1 MKNFYIF
8 ILLLLIPIYLNK
20 TEPTWKLSIK
30 DENAKSNIINLFQG
44 IFTKIT
50 LVLTNEK
57 GEEEFDN
64 LDDPISFTISLNNK
78 NVVSISNS
86 YTLVPSES
94 LVYSIYVGI
103 KCGETLSDTKSLFTL
118 KSSKNANLEIDS
130 SFSLKLS
137 SEKAKI
143 DMELL
148 MNEIAE
154 QSYNLFRIKK
164 EPYNIE
170 EIKLVPQ
177 YEDENSDF
185 TFEKIVLDSYDGKRG
200 EYSPANTQT
209 NGILKKFKFGTKK
222 LFEKLSKTSVKFDL
236 TFDSEDLEKCFDL
249 VKKSFD
255 LKVIKKKSRNNWRK
269 CQKSYSLYFRKYFSK
284 K

>member
-20 TEPTWKLSIK
+20 TLPIWKLSIK

-78 NVVSISNS
+78 NLVSISNS

-118 KSSKNANLEIDS
+118 NKYVNANLEIDS

-164 EPYNIE
+164 NHI
-170 EIKLVPQ
+170 I
-177 YEDENSDF
+177 
-185 TFEKIVLDSYDGKRG
+185 
-200 EYSPANTQT
+200 
-209 NGILKKFKFGTKK
+209 
-222 LFEKLSKTSVKFDL
+222 
-236 TFDSEDLEKCFDL
+236 
-249 VKKSFD
+249 
-255 LKVIKKKSRNNWRK
+255 
-269 CQKSYSLYFRKYFSK
+269 
-284 K
+284 